1 MPLDHNPWSTACPDW
16 KERISEGRSLIP
28 DLPLFEPVAEKA
40 LRVFKSL
47 RVPDMIGTPTL
58 GEVCEEWIF
67 DLVRAVFGSYDP
79 ETRRRMIRQFFVM
92 IPKKNGKSSIS
103 AAIIVTA
110 AILNERP
117 NAEAILIAETQK
129 IAEIAFS
136 QAAGIIKLDPRLD
149 KDSGGIFDVKSHS
162 KTIVHMN
169 TGATI
174 RILSADGDVVT
185 GSKAAYVLVDE
196 THVLGHKAKAPGVYL
211 ELEGGLAARPEGF
224 LLEITTQS
232 KTQPHGEFKR
242 RLSLARGV
250 RDGKLSLPILPV
262 LYELPPEMQ
271 ASGAW
276 REEATWGLVNPNLE
290 RSVSIDYLREKFE
303 EAEVAGQDAVALFA
317 SQHLNVEMGVGLHA
331 DRWPGADFWEGAA
344 IPWNEDGATKGP
356 SLTLDRI
363 KELCDVCVVGIDGG
377 GLDDLMALSV
387 IGRHAKTRAWLHWVR
402 AWAHPEVF
410 ERRKEIAPRLRD
422 FIRDGDLVLCET
434 TNQDA
439 EEIAEICADL
449 EHAGLLPEKAAI
461 GLDAFGVATVLD
473 ALADKGIDGDKV
485 MAVGQG
491 YKLQAAVTTLPR
503 KLKDKTMRHGGQPIM
518 TWVVGNA
525 KTELKGSNYVVTKQ
539 AAGAAKIDPLMAT
552 FNAGMLMF
560 LNPVAA
566 QGATPWDLDPEYR
579 LAV

>member
-16 KERISEGRSLIP
+16 KERIREGRSLVP
-28 DLPLFEPVAEKA
+28 DLPLFAPVAEKA

-67 DLVRAVFGSYDP
+67 DLVRAVFGAYDP
-79 ETRRRMIRQFFVM
+79 DTRRRMIRQFFVM

-162 KTIVHMN
+162 KTIIHMN

-232 KTQPHGEFKR
+232 KVPPHGEFKR

-250 RDGKLSLPILPV
+250 RDGKLNLPILPV
-262 LYELPPEMQ
+262 LYELPQDMQ

-276 REEATWGLVNPNLE
+276 RDEETWRLVNPNIE
-290 RSVSIDYLREKFE
+290 RSVSIDYLREKFA
-303 EAEVAGQDAVALFA
+303 EAEVGGQEALSLFA

-331 DRWPGADFWEGAA
+331 DVWSGAA
-344 IPWNEDGATKGP
+344 YWEAAKMPD
-356 SLTLDRI
+356 LTFDVL
-363 KELCDVCVVGIDGG
+363 LGLVDVCTIGVDGG
-377 GLDDLMALSV
+377 GMDDIASLGVM
-387 IGRHAKTRAWLHWVR
+387 GRHRENGDWLFWQQS
-402 AWAHPEVF
+402 WAQPEVF
-410 ERRKEIAPRLRD
+410 ERRKSIAPALED
-422 FIRDGDLVLCET
+422 FKRSGDLIVRNSESEIG
-434 TNQDA
+434 QDMRA
-439 EEIAEICADL
+439 ICRRIFD
-449 EHAGLLPEKAAI
+449 AGLLPEEHGI
-461 GLDAFGVATVLD
+461 GYDSSGPATGLEEIEEDADLAKRVTGVS
-473 ALADKGIDGDKV
+473 
-485 MAVGQG
+485 QG
-491 YKLQAAVTTLPR
+491 YRMQRAVLQIPN
-503 KLKDKTMRHGGQPIM
+503 KLKVQEFRHCGQPIM
-518 TWVVGNA
+518 AWAAGNA
-525 KTELKGSNYVVTKQ
+525 KMELVGSNWLVKKQ
-539 AAGAAKIDPLMAT
+539 TAGASKIDPLMAM
-552 FNAGMLMF
+552 FDAAMLMF
-560 LNPVAA
+560 LNPVAK
-566 QGATPWDLDPEYR
+566 GLSVYR
-579 LAV
+579 ERGLLVV

>member
-16 KERISEGRSLIP
+16 KDRIKDGRSLIP
-28 DLPLFEPVAEKA
+28 DLPLFDPVAAKA
-40 LRVFKSL
+40 LRIFKSL

-79 ETRRRMIRQFFVM
+79 VAKRRMIRQFFVM

-136 QAAGIIKLDPRLD
+136 QAAGIIRLDPRLD
-149 KDSGGIFDVKSHS
+149 GGAGKDGIFDVKSHS
-162 KTIVHMN
+162 KTIIHMN
-169 TGATI
+169 TGTTI

-211 ELEGGLAARPEGF
+211 ELEGGLASRPEGF

-232 KTQPHGEFKR
+232 KMQPHGEFKR

-250 RDGKLSLPILPV
+250 RDGKLNLPILPV

-271 ASGAW
+271 ASGTW
-276 REEATWGLVNPNLE
+276 RDESTWGLVNPNLE
-290 RSVSIDYLREKFE
+290 RSVSIDYLREKFV
-303 EAEVAGQDAVALFA
+303 EAEVAGPDALALFA

-331 DRWPGADFWEGAA
+331 DRWAGADFWEGAA
-344 IPWNEDGATKGP
+344 LPSLDVGDGPEPA
-356 SLTLDRI
+356 LTLDGI
-363 KELCDVCVVGIDGG
+363 METCDVCVVGIDGG

-422 FIRDGDLVLCET
+422 FIRDGDLILCEST
-434 TNQDA
+434 DQDA
-439 EEIAEICADL
+439 REIADICVKLND
-449 EHAGLLPEKAAI
+449 AGLLPEKAAI

-473 ALADKGIDGDKV
+473 ALADRGIDGDKV

-539 AAGAAKIDPLMAT
+539 TAGAAKIDPLMAT
-552 FNAGMLMF
+552 FNAAMLMF
-560 LNPVAA
+560 LNPVAR
-566 QGATPWDLDPEYR
+566 GLSVYR
-579 LAV
+579 DRGLLTV